1 LGQSRVGYRSLEGRT
16 LSLGGG
22 GGGVLIG
29 HSRVGECYL
38 GLDGGLSMVGA
49 QCSGLGC
56 TAR

>member
-1 LGQSRVGYRSLEGRT
+1 VNWLLKGRT
-16 LSLGGG
+16 ICLGGGGG

-38 GLDGGLSMVGA
+38 GLDVGLSMVGA
-49 QCSGLGC
+49 QCSGLGW